1 MRDTGLDQTAD
12 LARDLQI
19 EIIDHQGSSIGA
31 PARKLRLI
39 RHATK
44 RSVPTRSIT
53 DVRHFR
59 TDRVV
64 SAHVLDE
71 PFSIPK
77 TVIAKWLAEHQ
88 DD

>member
-31 PARKLRLI
+31 PARELRLI

-53 DVRHFR
+53 SLAIIDPPLWDAVQGQLGSNTAERN
-59 TDRVV
+59 
-64 SAHVLDE
+64 SATGLGH
-71 PFSIPK
+71 PSF
-77 TVIAKWLAEHQ
+77 HR
-88 DD
+88 